1 MPARLSTG
9 VTPLITAL
17 QYSHPDIALALLDG
31 RTERSEVSRSE
42 LFLRWGLGHSP
53 RLENEEK
60 QCVSW
65 DNRTP
70 ANIDTTSPKDGQRGE
85 KSWERLVQS
94 GFKFE
99 CFEIRQYSS
108 TKLNPIKHVRYV
120 FELIGFTSWFMFI
133 SLKCII
139 TSSYVR
145 VVDSPCDM
153 CFETSSL

>member
-1 MPARLSTG
+1 MPGRLSTG

-60 QCVSW
+60 QCVSR

-94 GFKFE
+94 GFKF
-99 CFEIRQYSS
+99 
-108 TKLNPIKHVRYV
+108 KLNPIKHVRY